1 MGVKAIKVF
10 FNAWVVVFG
19 FISLVVS
26 FIIFTAYR
34 IDPEIYVWHQYP
46 VMFSP
51 FIVLFNIALLIFWII
66 RKKLWLII
74 PVAALVLNYKFIIS
88 IIGLNFNNS
97 EVNEFKGNKITISTF
112 NVNYFSYKKEVNA
125 PQIAKEMY
133 EKGVDILTMQE
144 FEPTV
149 YFNIEELKG
158 EFDCLPYSSVNLDKE
173 RIGMAIFSKHP
184 ILHSEKINFKN
195 TGNGAL
201 WADVLIHGDTVRV
214 ICVHLQTTGYYSTY
228 GHGVR
233 ALARKMEENFR
244 MRAAQVKEVRELI
257 DTTSHP
263 VILAGDFNDTPHSY
277 VYTAMKGDNLEDSF
291 DEAKF
296 QMGGTFFRTLGLLR
310 IDYIFHSKHF
320 KTLTYYSE
328 RSDLSDH
335 LPIFSVLGYKN

>member
-19 FISLVVS
+19 LISLAVS

-51 FIVLFNIALLIFWII
+51 FVALFNVALLLFWII
-66 RKKLWLII
+66 RKKLWAVI
-74 PVAALVLNYKFIIS
+74 PVVSLVLNYKFIVS
-88 IIGLNFNNS
+88 IIGLTFSNG
-97 EVNEFKGNKITISTF
+97 ELNEFKGNKITVSTF

-125 PQIAKEMY
+125 PRIAREMY
-133 EKGVDILTMQE
+133 EKGVDVLTMQE

-149 YFNIEELKG
+149 YFNIDELKG
-158 EFDCLPYSSVNLDKE
+158 EFVNMPYSSINLDKDK
-173 RIGMAIFSKHP
+173 IGMAIFSKHP
-184 ILHSEKINFKN
+184 IIRSEKLNFNN

-201 WADVLIHGDTVRV
+201 WADIHIHNDTVRF
-214 ICVHLQTTGYYSTY
+214 INVHLQTTGYYSTY
-228 GHGVR
+228 GHGVKSMIK
-233 ALARKMEENFR
+233 KMEENFR
-244 MRAAQVKEVRELI
+244 MRAAQVKEVRALI
-257 DTTSHP
+257 DTTSYP
-263 VILAGDFNDTPHSY
+263 VILSGDFNDTPHSY
-277 VYTAMKGDNLEDSF
+277 VYTTMKGDNFDDSF
-291 DEAKF
+291 EKARF

-310 IDYIFHSKHF
+310 IDYIFHSRDF
-320 KTLTYYSE
+320 KTLTFYKE

>member
-51 FIVLFNIALLIFWII
+51 FIVLFNIALLVFWII

-320 KTLTYYSE
+320 KTLTY
-328 RSDLSDH
+328 
-335 LPIFSVLGYKN
+335 